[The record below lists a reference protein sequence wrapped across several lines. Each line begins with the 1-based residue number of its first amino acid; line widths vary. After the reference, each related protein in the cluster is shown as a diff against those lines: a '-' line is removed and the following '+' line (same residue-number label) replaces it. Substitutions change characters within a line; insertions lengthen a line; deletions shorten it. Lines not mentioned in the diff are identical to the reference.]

1 MRYVPCWKQ
10 IGISKD
16 RYIELLHFC
25 RQYPEWQMEAA
36 SMLGLRAIAADGQPH
51 GTKKSDPVAAAAE
64 RRDVLMRKIDIVDVC
79 AREAGGSEWYV
90 AIIQNVCMGRPYSQ
104 IDPALMPTSNRH
116 AYFVR
121 RREFFS
127 ILDKRTQK

>member
-36 SMLGLRAIAADGQPH
+36 SMLGIRPMKADGQPR
-51 GTKKSDPVAAAAE
+51 GTKKNDPVAAAAE
-64 RRDVLMRKIDIVDVC
+64 RREMLMRKIGIVDTC
-79 AREAGGSEWYV
+79 AREIGSGEWYT

-104 IDPALMPTSNRH
+104 IDAALMPTSFRNKFF
-116 AYFVR
+116 AR
-121 RREFFS
+121 RREFFKL
-127 ILDKRTQK
+127 LDEKTAK